1 MNYFIAKKKRTNN
14 TFFKVLTSETP
25 IYNIP
30 VDLNN
35 PVTFNNNHNLD
46 DDAWFGIAN
55 FRSSEYAIEL
65 LNQEF
70 NSTDFNTIGTDD
82 YKFVKYF
89 CAFQDDNYFCFQNFN
104 NSSVIN
110 RKYFNLTGEPIIKTN
125 EPILIIK
132 QVPDAIYV
140 KSEDILYFKK
150 LLDIKNIFPL
160 TERLYIEATD
170 TETNNFLTNSF
181 IRLTNDYNTISVK
194 RANRKRVSMAI
205 ETLSKMSTEQK
216 NQIKEYTSE
225 YFPNLN
231 FDAELGS
238 FEIGDEES
246 LKYLIFGIE
255 QRFYTTIVG
264 AEKRVA
270 NSIHTLSS

>member
-14 TFFKVLTSETP
+14 TYFKVLTTEIA
-25 IYNIP
+25 IYSIP
-30 VDLNN
+30 DDLNN
-35 PVTFNNNHNLD
+35 PITFSNSHNLD
-46 DDAWFGIAN
+46 EDAWFGIPN
-55 FRSSEYAIEL
+55 FKSSEFAIEL

-70 NSTDFNTIGTDD
+70 NSTDYNTIGFND
-82 YKFVKYF
+82 YWFVKYF
-89 CAFQDDNYFCFQNFN
+89 CAYQDNNYYCFQNFN

-110 RKYFNLTGEPIIKTN
+110 RKYFNLTGEPVIKTN

-140 KSEDILYFKK
+140 KSEDVLYFKK
-150 LLDIKNIFPL
+150 LLDIKNIFPE
-160 TERLYIEATD
+160 TEKLYIEATE
-170 TETNNFLTNSF
+170 TETSNFLSNDF
-181 IRLTNDYNTISVK
+181 IRLSNDYNASKVK
-194 RANRKRVSMAI
+194 KANRKRVSMAI
-205 ETLSKMSTEQK
+205 ETLSKMNAAQK
-216 NQIKEYTSE
+216 KQIKEYTSE

-238 FEIGDEES
+238 FEIGDEEA
-246 LKYLIFGIE
+246 LKNLIFGIE

-270 NSIHTLSS
+270 NSIQTL

>member
-14 TFFKVLTSETP
+14 TYFKVLTTEIA
-25 IYNIP
+25 IYSIP
-30 VDLNN
+30 DDLNN
-35 PVTFNNNHNLD
+35 PITFSNSHNLD
-46 DDAWFGIAN
+46 EDAWFGIPN
-55 FRSSEYAIEL
+55 FKSSEFAIEL

-70 NSTDFNTIGTDD
+70 NSTDYNTIGFND
-82 YKFVKYF
+82 YRFVKYF
-89 CAFQDDNYFCFQNFN
+89 CAYQDNNHYCFQNFN

-110 RKYFNLTGEPIIKTN
+110 RKYFNLTGEPVIKTN

-140 KSEDILYFKK
+140 KSEDVLYFKK
-150 LLDIKNIFPL
+150 LLDIKNIFPE
-160 TERLYIEATD
+160 TEKLYIEATE
-170 TETNNFLTNSF
+170 TETSNFLSNDF
-181 IRLTNDYNTISVK
+181 IRLSNDYNASKVK
-194 RANRKRVSMAI
+194 KANRKRVSMAI
-205 ETLSKMSTEQK
+205 ETLSKMNAAQK
-216 NQIKEYTSE
+216 KQIKEYTSE

-238 FEIGDEES
+238 FEIGDEEA
-246 LKYLIFGIE
+246 LKNLIFGIE

-270 NSIHTLSS
+270 NSIQTL